1 MLLRCLSI
9 IISSII
15 KRFHLLSQSK
25 RQVLYTLLT
34 SPPCSLVV
42 QALLIYIDLHVLSI
56 LSAFILSQD
65 QTLHSTISF
74 HLNFLSYYYR
84 CFSVLFF
91 FLYLFMSSIVLST
104 TPAVD
109 KNYSIK
115 YYPLLSITF
124 FIFFYK

>member
-1 MLLRCLSI
+1 MQYIYYIRSYQKFPSVIPVLR
-9 IISSII
+9 
-15 KRFHLLSQSK
+15 
-25 RQVLYTLLT
+25 V
-34 SPPCSLVV
+34 SPLRVTHPSAMVPNI
-42 QALLIYIDLHVLSI
+42 ASYIFPINLHVLSI

-124 FIFFYK
+124 FNFFYK

>member
-74 HLNFLSYYYR
+74 HLIFYLILFFDA
-84 CFSVLFF
+84 FSVLFF
-91 FLYLFMSSIVLST
+91 FLYYICLPLSSQPLPQLTKIILSNI
-104 TPAVD
+104 TP
-109 KNYSIK
+109 SCQ
-115 YYPLLSITF
+115 
-124 FIFFYK
+124 

>member
-74 HLNFLSYYYR
+74 HLIFYLIIYR
-84 CFSVLFF
+84 CFFRLIFLPLF
-91 FLYLFMSSIVLST
+91 YMSSIVLST

-115 YYPLLSITF
+115 FYFLCQQVFSL
-124 FIFFYK
+124 IFN